1 MAIVWRRKI
10 AVVRDDTVTS
20 AAHLTLRQSMIPNL
34 LVTILFFL
42 WGFAYGLLDVL
53 NSHFQRQLSI
63 SASMAAGLSSAY
75 FGAYFLCPPTI
86 SGYIL
91 RRFGFRITFMAGLSI
106 FAVGCLLFWPSGIK
120 RSFGGFCGSMFV
132 VGAGL
137 ATLETAADPFLAI
150 CGPPRY
156 SEIRLNLAQ
165 AVQGVGSFVA
175 PLLASRVFFGT
186 GIDEKGLENVQWVY
200 LGVAGFDVLLIGLF
214 WLAPM
219 PEITD
224 ADMGVQERDIVTE
237 GEKNRGV
244 EGRRIQNDPG
254 PLRKQTNLW
263 LAVWSQFCYVGAQVA
278 VANYFINFCEE
289 AGRDRA
295 TSSDLLAVGQGLY
308 AFNRFVAGGLLT
320 IPAFKPR
327 YMLAVYLGL
336 CFVFVV
342 AAMNTAGTASVAML
356 MLVLCFESCCFAT
369 IFTLGLRGLGRH
381 TKTGGSLLVAAISG
395 GMVFPPMTG
404 AVVDARNA
412 HVAMAIPMMG
422 YILAWI
428 YPLYVNVWNNEVM
441 DSHRATTVGIEPSAA
456 DNKALELEAQPSR
469 TEKEN
474 AHGTAEVQAVPK

>member
-1 MAIVWRRKI
+1 MAIWKRKI
-10 AVVRDDTVTS
+10 TVSDDTVTS
-20 AAHLTLRQSMIPNL
+20 AAHLTLRQSLIPNM

-53 NSHFQRQLSI
+53 NSHFQSELSI
-63 SASMAAGLSSAY
+63 SASMASGLSAAY

-91 RRFGFRITFMAGLSI
+91 RRLGFRATFMTGLAV
-106 FAVGCLLFWPSGIK
+106 FAVGCLLFWPSGLR

-175 PLLASRVFFGT
+175 PLLASRVFFANVQG
-186 GIDEKGLENVQWVY
+186 DQGLTNVQWVY
-200 LGVAGFDVLLIGLF
+200 LGVACFDALLIVLF
-214 WLAPM
+214 FFAPM

-224 ADMGVQERDIVTE
+224 ADMHVQE
-237 GEKNRGV
+237 GEIAAEDVGPF
-244 EGRRIQNDPG
+244 RRQY
-254 PLRKQTNLW
+254 NLFF
-263 LAVWSQFCYVGAQVA
+263 AIASQFCYVGAQVA
-278 VANYFINFCEE
+278 IANYFINFCIE
-289 AGRDRA
+289 AGRDKA

-308 AFNRFVAGGLLT
+308 AFNRFLASGLLT
-320 IPAFKPR
+320 LPLFKPR
-327 YMLAVYLGL
+327 FMLLAYLGL

-342 AAMNTAGTASVAML
+342 AAMNTSGTASIAL
-356 MLVLCFESCCFAT
+356 LILVMCFESLCFAT

-381 TKTGGSLLVAAISG
+381 TKQGGGLLVAAISG

-404 AVVDARNA
+404 AVLDRKGA
-412 HVAMAIPMMG
+412 HTAMAIPMMG
-422 YILAWI
+422 FILAFL
-428 YPLYVNVWNNEVM
+428 YPLYVNIFKRDSM
-441 DSHRATTVGIEPSAA
+441 DAHRETRVGLEPVPDKAA
-456 DNKALELEAQPSR
+456 QLEAQTSGV
-469 TEKEN
+469 EN
-474 AHGTAEVQAVPK
+474 KAQVEEVPELKQA

>member
-1 MAIVWRRKI
+1 MGLWKRKI
-10 AVVRDDTVTS
+10 AVDDTTVTN
-20 AAHLTLRQSMIPNL
+20 AANLTLRQSLVPNM

-53 NSHFQRQLSI
+53 NSHFQHQLSI
-63 SASMAAGLSSAY
+63 SASMAAGLSTAY
-75 FGAYFLCPPTI
+75 FGAYLLCPPTI
-86 SGYIL
+86 SGFLL
-91 RRFGFRITFMAGLSI
+91 RRFGFRATFMAGLAV
-106 FAVGCLLFWPSGIK
+106 FAIGCLLFWPSGLR

-175 PLLASRVFFGT
+175 PLLAARVFFAGT
-186 GIDEKGLENVQWVY
+186 VDDEAGLRNVQWVY
-200 LGVAGFDVLLIGLF
+200 LGVACFDGVLLALF
-214 WLAPM
+214 WVAPM

-224 ADMGVQERDIVTE
+224 ADMGVVE
-237 GEKNRGV
+237 GEIGGEEVGSFWR
-244 EGRRIQNDPG
+244 
-254 PLRKQTNLW
+254 QTNLF
-263 LAVWSQFCYVGAQVA
+263 LAIWSQFCYVGAQVA
-278 VANYFINFCEE
+278 VANYFINFCQE
-289 AGRDRA
+289 AGRDSA

-308 AFNRFVAGGLLT
+308 AFNRFVASGMLT
-320 IPAFKPR
+320 LPFFKPR

-342 AAMNTAGTASVAML
+342 AAMNTTGSASIAML
-356 MLVLCFESCCFAT
+356 ILVLCFESCCFAT

-381 TKTGGSLLVAAISG
+381 TKMGGSLLVAAISG

-404 AVVDARNA
+404 AVLDARNA

-428 YPLYVNVWNNEVM
+428 YPLYVNVWKKEVM
-441 DSHRATTVGIEPSAA
+441 DTHRETRFGIEPAT
-456 DNKALELEAQPSR
+456 DGNDKAIQLEAQAV
-469 TEKEN
+469 EVEN
-474 AHGTAEVQAVPK
+474 SNTGGAEEVQGVAR

>member
-1 MAIVWRRKI
+1 MV
-10 AVVRDDTVTS
+10 
-20 AAHLTLRQSMIPNL
+20 PNL
-34 LVTILFFL
+34 LVTVLFFL

-53 NSHFQRQLSI
+53 NSHFQRELNI

-75 FGAYFLCPPTI
+75 FGAYFICPPTV
-86 SGYIL
+86 SGWIL
-91 RRFGFRITFMAGLSI
+91 HRFGFRVTFMSGLGI
-106 FAVGCLLFWPSGIK
+106 FAVGCLLFWPSGVN

-137 ATLETAADPFLAI
+137 ATLETAADPFLSI

-175 PLLASRVFFGT
+175 PLLASRVFFAHT
-186 GIDEKGLENVQWVY
+186 VDDVDGLRNVQWVY
-200 LGVAGFDVLLIGLF
+200 LGVACFNVLLIALF
-214 WLAPM
+214 FLAPM

-224 ADMGVQERDIVTE
+224 ADMHQQENEI
-237 GEKNRGV
+237 GGY
-244 EGRRIQNDPG
+244 DPG
-254 PLRKQTNLW
+254 PFRKQTNLF

-289 AGRDRA
+289 AGRDRP

-320 IPAFKPR
+320 IPMFRPR

-342 AAMNTAGTASVAML
+342 AAMNTAGTVSIAML
-356 MLVLCFESCCFAT
+356 ILVLCFESCCFAT

-381 TKTGGSLLVAAISG
+381 TKRGGSLLVAAISG

-404 AVVDARNA
+404 AVLDRRNA

-428 YPLYVNVWNNEVM
+428 YPLYVNVWKKDVM
-441 DSHRATTVGIEPSAA
+441 DTHRETKVGIVPPAGKDKSLHLEGQAVGPEKTGAGAA
-456 DNKALELEAQPSR
+456 P
-469 TEKEN
+469 
-474 AHGTAEVQAVPK
+474 EVQELPT